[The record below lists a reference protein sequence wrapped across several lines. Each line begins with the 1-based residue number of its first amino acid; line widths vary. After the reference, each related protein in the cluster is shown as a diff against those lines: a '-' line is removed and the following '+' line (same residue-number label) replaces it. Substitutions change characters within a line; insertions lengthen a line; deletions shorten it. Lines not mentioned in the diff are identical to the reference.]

1 MLSNI
6 PNGRSDKIICFLA
19 FGIFWFINV
28 NSVNYF
34 KYIYLFLNSSLWTV
48 LNYNTV
54 KYFEGKKSLSNYE
67 EKNPWVIMSYNLEE
81 KASKNKAHCKHS
93 VLRTS
98 PNSAQK
104 AQVQ

>member
-54 KYFEGKKSLSNYE
+54 KYFEGKKSLSNY
-67 EKNPWVIMSYNLEE
+67 VIRPRGEGLKKQGTLQALSI
-81 KASKNKAHCKHS
+81 KNKS
-93 VLRTS
+93 
-98 PNSAQK
+98 
-104 AQVQ
+104 

>member
-6 PNGRSDKIICFLA
+6 PNGRSDKIISFLA
-19 FGIFWFINV
+19 FGIFWFINI

-54 KYFEGKKSLSNYE
+54 KYFEGKKSLSNY
-67 EKNPWVIMSYNLEE
+67 VIWPRGEGLKKQGTLQALSI
-81 KASKNKAHCKHS
+81 KNKS
-93 VLRTS
+93 
-98 PNSAQK
+98 
-104 AQVQ
+104 